1 MYDRDSLRGGGGGE
15 SYARICVSLAAAVSV
30 VTLVSGDRSG
40 MGGGAAD
47 AGCSLGPVEVL
58 VIGGV
63 GPVSLVSGERCGM
76 GGGAGLGGLACC

>member
-40 MGGGAAD
+40 MGAEQQTPAAVS
-47 AGCSLGPVEVL
+47 ARSKCS
-58 VIGGV
+58 
-63 GPVSLVSGERCGM
+63 
-76 GGGAGLGGLACC
+76 